1 MKKLLQISCLVLL
14 PFLALA
20 ESPSP
25 NGVVRDTSKTVVH
38 RSHKNLDGKYQGKKG
53 LTNFGVTG
61 NYRGMIYYRNMD
73 DLFDGTYSEEKMLLS
88 TNDGGRQSQLELD
101 VVARPTSTTSF
112 RTDFYLYSPMRGVGY
127 NENETGLQMG
137 VNLDGQMNYENAKI
151 SFRLGGLQYTRLSK
165 LTLWSTENEGESLFE
180 RNTWDNFQTAGQ
192 NYESYYAQGTII
204 RDFRWGNQF
213 CQGLVASIY
222 DLPWGLESRII
233 YAKTPNNGGQS
244 SYLDTIPNISYGGFI
259 HKNFG
264 QNHVGV
270 NTYHSVS
277 YDTTVNGNFIGYNI
291 GTIDFSLD
299 FLKDY
304 NITGE
309 FGCGRYVEDETLD
322 VSYGE
327 ALDFVLLSRQKLIGS
342 PLKLHFYRLS
352 PNFINLDGGFN
363 TYLKST
369 AGYNGEGGS
378 SYPVGA
384 NMSDVDYI
392 NGNRQGLDLRAELN
406 FAGVK
411 VNLAT
416 GFSEEVD
423 HQSTSVSF
431 GHRINGIMFARVFSY
446 QNYMGP
452 YSALTTNYR
461 SYYETNPFT
470 DAVDSKIRFA
480 VTEWN
485 LKYKFNIANRPFYIF
500 YLGSYASCQEQ
511 LAVLPVLKMEK
522 SYMRVQYHELEAYY
536 KVNSKIALDSYF
548 GLENMKGSYGYTMAQ
563 NGAAPVLEFGKAIGL
578 GADFV
583 IAQFT
588 NLYVRTRWFDF
599 NDKHNE
605 NNHYRGFEASLE
617 LKANF

>member
-1 MKKLLQISCLVLL
+1 MNKLLQVSCFVLL

-20 ESPSP
+20 EPPSSES
-25 NGVVRDTSKTVVH
+25 VVRDTTTVH
-38 RSHKNLDGKYQGKKG
+38 REHKNTVGKYKGKKG

-73 DLFDGTYSEEKMLLS
+73 ELFDGTYSEEKMLLS

-101 VVARPTSTTSF
+101 VVARPTATTSF
-112 RTDFYLYSPMRGVGY
+112 RTDFYLYSPMNGAGY
-127 NENETGLQMG
+127 NENETGLQLG

-180 RNTWDNFQTAGQ
+180 RNSWDNFQTAGQ

-222 DLPWGLESRII
+222 DLPWGLESRIL

-259 HKNFG
+259 HKKFG
-264 QNHVGV
+264 QNHVGL

-291 GTIDFSLD
+291 GTFDFSLD
-299 FLKDY
+299 FLRDF
-304 NITGE
+304 NVTGE
-309 FGCGRYVEDETLD
+309 IGCGRYVEDETLD

-327 ALDFVLLSRQKLIGS
+327 AMDFVLLSRQKLIGS

-352 PNFINLDGGFN
+352 PDFINLDGGFN

-384 NMSDVDYI
+384 NMSDIDYI

-406 FAGVK
+406 LAGLK

-461 SYYETNPFT
+461 SYYETNPLNT
-470 DAVDSKIRFA
+470 DAIDSKIRFA
-480 VTEWN
+480 VSEWN
-485 LKYKFNIANRPFYIF
+485 LKYKFNIANRSFYIF
-500 YLGSYASCQEQ
+500 YLGSYASCQDQ

-536 KVNSKIALDSYF
+536 KVSSKLALDSYF
-548 GLENMKGSYGYTMAQ
+548 GFENMKGSYGYTSAQ

-578 GADFV
+578 GADIV
-583 IAQFT
+583 LAQLT

>member
-1 MKKLLQISCLVLL
+1 MNKLLQVSCLVLI

-20 ESPSP
+20 EPPKPS
-25 NGVVRDTSKTVVH
+25 VIVRDTSATH
-38 RSHKNLDGKYQGKKG
+38 RQHKNYLGKYNGKKG
-53 LTNFGVTG
+53 ITNFGVTG
-61 NYRGMIYYRNMD
+61 NYRGMLYYRNMN

-112 RTDFYLYSPMRGVGY
+112 RTDFYLYSPMRGAGY
-127 NENETGLQMG
+127 NENETGLQLG
-137 VNLDGQMNYENAKI
+137 VNLDGQMNYEHAKI

-165 LTLWSTENEGESLFE
+165 LTFGATENEGESLFE
-180 RNTWDNFQTAGQ
+180 RNTWDNFQMAGQ
-192 NYESYYAQGTII
+192 NYESYYAQGTIL

-222 DLPWGLESRII
+222 DLPWGLETRIL

-259 HKNFG
+259 HKKFG
-264 QNHVGV
+264 QNYVGV
-270 NTYHSVS
+270 NTFNSVT
-277 YDTTVNGNFIGYNI
+277 YDTTINGNAIGYNI
-291 GTIDFSLD
+291 ATIDFSLD
-299 FLKDY
+299 FYRDF

-309 FGCGRYVEDETLD
+309 FGCGRYVEDETLNT
-322 VSYGE
+322 SYGE
-327 ALDFVLLSRQKLIGS
+327 AMDVVLLSRQKLIGS
-342 PLKLHFYRLS
+342 PLKLHLYRLS
-352 PNFINLDGGFN
+352 PSFVNLDGGFS

-384 NMSDVDYI
+384 NMSDVDFI
-392 NGNRQGLDLRAELN
+392 NGNRQGLDVRAEFNL
-406 FAGVK
+406 AGLK

-431 GHRINGIMFARVFSY
+431 GHRINGIMFSRVFAY

-461 SYYETNPFT
+461 SYYENNPLNT
-470 DAVDSKIRFA
+470 DAIDSKIRFA

-485 LKYKFNIANRPFYIF
+485 LKYKFNIGNRPFYMF
-500 YLGSYASCQEQ
+500 YLGSYASCQDQ
-511 LAVLPVLKMEK
+511 LAVLPVLRMEK

-536 KVNSKIALDSYF
+536 KVNNKLALDSYF
-548 GLENMKGSYGYTMAQ
+548 GLENMKGSYGYTKAQ

-583 IAQFT
+583 LAQLT
-588 NLYVRTRWFDF
+588 NLYVRARWFDF

-605 NNHYRGFEASLE
+605 NSHYRGFEGSIE

>member
-1 MKKLLQISCLVLL
+1 MKKLLQISCFVIF
-14 PFLALA
+14 PFLAIA
-20 ESPSP
+20 GSPSP
-25 NGVVRDTSKTVVH
+25 NGVVRDTSKSIVH
-38 RSHKNLDGKYQGKKG
+38 RPHKNLDGKYKGKQG

-73 DLFDGTYSEEKMLLS
+73 ELFDGTYSEEKMLLS

-112 RTDFYLYSPMRGVGY
+112 RTDFYLYSPMRGSGY

-165 LTLWSTENEGESLFE
+165 LTLWATENEGESLFE
-180 RNTWDNFQTAGQ
+180 RNSWDHFQTAAQ

-222 DLPWGLESRII
+222 DLPWGLESRIL

-264 QNHVGV
+264 QNHVGF
-270 NTYHSVS
+270 NTFHSVS

-299 FLKDY
+299 FFGDY

-309 FGCGRYVEDETLD
+309 IGCGRYVEDETLD

-327 ALDFVLLSRQKLIGS
+327 AMDFVILSRQKLIGS

-352 PNFINLDGGFN
+352 PDFINLDGGFN
-363 TYLKST
+363 TYLKTT

-406 FAGVK
+406 LAGVK

-470 DAVDSKIRFA
+470 SAVDSKIRFA

-500 YLGSYASCQEQ
+500 YLGSYASCQDK
-511 LAVLPVLKMEK
+511 LSVLPVLQEEK

-536 KVNSKIALDSYF
+536 KVNNKLALDSYF
-548 GLENMKGSYGYTMAQ
+548 GLENMKGSDGYTIAQ

-578 GADFV
+578 GADIV
-583 IAQFT
+583 LAQYT

>member
-1 MKKLLQISCLVLL
+1 MKRFLQLFCLSLL
-14 PFLALA
+14 PIIAQA
-20 ESPSP
+20 EPFA
-25 NGVVRDTSKTVVH
+25 GDGGFRDTSATH
-38 RSHKNLDGKYQGKKG
+38 RQHKNLLGKYNGKQG

-61 NYRGMIYYRNMD
+61 NYRGMVYYRNMD
-73 DLFDGTYSEEKMLLS
+73 ELFDGTYSQEKMLLS

-112 RTDFYLYSPMRGVGY
+112 RTDFYLYSPMRGAGY

-137 VNLDGQMNYENAKI
+137 VNLDGQMNYDNAKI

-165 LTLWSTENEGESLFE
+165 LTLWASENEGESLFE
-180 RNTWDNFQTAGQ
+180 RNTWDYFQTAAQ

-222 DLPWGLESRII
+222 DLPWGLESRVI

-259 HKNFG
+259 HKKFG
-264 QNHVGV
+264 QNYFGV
-270 NTYHSVS
+270 NTFNSVS
-277 YDTTVNGNFIGYNI
+277 YDSVVNGNCIGYNI
-291 GTIDFSLD
+291 ATVDFSLD
-299 FLKDY
+299 FLSDFNVK
-304 NITGE
+304 GE
-309 FGCGRYVEDETLD
+309 FGYGRYVDGETLEK
-322 VSYGE
+322 SFGE
-327 ALDFVLLSRQKLIGS
+327 AMDVVFLSRQKLIGS
-342 PLKLHFYRLS
+342 PLKLHVYRLS
-352 PNFINLDGGFN
+352 PSFINLDAGFN

-392 NGNRQGLDLRAELN
+392 NGNRQGLDLRAEMN
-406 FAGVK
+406 FSGLK

-416 GFSEEVD
+416 GFSEEID

-431 GHRINGIMFARVFSY
+431 GHRINGIMFARVFAY

-461 SYYETNPFT
+461 SYYETNPLDT
-470 DAVDSKIRFA
+470 TAITSKIRFA

-500 YLGSYASCQEQ
+500 YLGSYSSCQDQ

-522 SYMRVQYHELEAYY
+522 SYMRVQYHELETYY
-536 KVNSKIALDSYF
+536 KLSEKMAVDAYF
-548 GLENMKGSYGYTMAQ
+548 GLENMKGSYGYTYAQ

-578 GADFV
+578 GLDFV
-583 IAQFT
+583 LAPLT

-599 NDKHNE
+599 EDKHNDMS
-605 NNHYRGFEASLE
+605 HYRGFEGSLE
-617 LKANF
+617 LKAFF